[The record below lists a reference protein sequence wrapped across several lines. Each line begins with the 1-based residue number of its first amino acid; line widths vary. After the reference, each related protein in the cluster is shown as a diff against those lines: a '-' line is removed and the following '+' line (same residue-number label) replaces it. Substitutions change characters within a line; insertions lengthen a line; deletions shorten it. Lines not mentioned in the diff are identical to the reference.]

1 MSIAP
6 AFKQRPTVNS
16 TKRRRSIAETLRNLA
31 LSLLCVLAAISLGAW
46 GYGLLFPDSV
56 DRLAIEFEKR
66 RPAHLRALF
75 FEANLTYRSDP
86 HNGIRLFQGILAEL
100 EGVRSRDAVA
110 YMKVRV
116 FDKLSKATLATG
128 QLDLGI
134 STARKWVEF
143 DPRDLNA
150 GLRLSALLAHSENGA
165 AESQKIASEIYTLVP
180 EMDAAASRY
189 SLSLL
194 ATDDAVGF
202 WRVQLENSSRKKQL
216 LNNLSRQSWTVF
228 WDDGSGFSAAQ
239 SQSVKPVISDGQ
251 NLTILTVLPAGTT
264 SVRLDPPPNVRFVL
278 RDPRM
283 ELLSAR
289 GADSQLDIAHNS
301 FRSRKMTQSGRYL
314 LTGTARSENAPI
326 PARDGS
332 GIWTDGPTLVEATND
347 PFFWWSITPNE
358 NETRVLFQAEILD
371 IGEFLVSKLL
381 ESGDPARLE
390 LALRDKGF
398 HPAADVLSTLFV
410 PNASAQP
417 THVKIDP
424 LR

>member
-1 MSIAP
+1 MN
-6 AFKQRPTVNS
+6 T

-31 LSLLCVLAAISLGAW
+31 LSLLCVLAAISVGAW
-46 GYGLLFPDSV
+46 SYWLLFPESL

-66 RPAHLRALF
+66 RPAHLRALLS
-75 FEANLTYRSDP
+75 EAHRTYRSDP
-86 HNGIRLFQGILAEL
+86 HNGLRLFQGILAEL

-110 YMKVRV
+110 DVKARV
-116 FDKLSKATLATG
+116 LDKLSNAALTTG

-150 GLRLSALLAHSENGA
+150 GLRLSALLAQSENGA
-165 AESQKIASEIYTLVP
+165 AESQEIASEIYTLVP
-180 EMDAAASRY
+180 EMDAAAARY

-202 WRVQLENSSRKKQL
+202 WRVQLENSSRKQQL
-216 LNNLSRQSWTVF
+216 LNSLSREPWTVF
-228 WDDGSGFSAAQ
+228 WDDGNGFSAAQ
-239 SQSVKPVISDGQ
+239 SQLVKPDISDGQ
-251 NLTILTVLPAGTT
+251 NLTILMAVPAGAT

-283 ELLSAR
+283 ERLGPR
-289 GADSQLDIAHNS
+289 DADSQFDMTHHS
-301 FRSRKMTQSGRYL
+301 FKTRRMTQSGRYL

-332 GIWTDGPTLVEATND
+332 GTWTDGPTLVEATND
-347 PFFWWSITPNE
+347 PFFWWHITPNE
-358 NETRVLFQAEILD
+358 NETRVRFQAEILD
-371 IGEFLVSKLL
+371 IGEFLVTKLL

-398 HPAADVLSTLFV
+398 HPAADVLSTLIV

-417 THVKIDP
+417 THGQMDP